1 MCGQCGIILG
11 KKRRTRK
18 ELEALGN
25 MFTSLLQYNERRGRD
40 ATGIYIADKNGIG
53 KILKA
58 PISAIHL
65 TESSKYQEAIRSINN
80 KTVALIGHTRWKTV
94 GTPILNENN
103 HPIQGQFCI
112 GTHNGTISNHDELFQ
127 EHGWKRIGQVDSEVI
142 FRCADSCVHDGK
154 LDMGEFSE
162 KLKAF
167 IGTMSFVLFNRQEPH
182 SVYVGIGNMPLCLRY
197 NSQLRCLCYSSELMP
212 LVMTGKGYK
221 EWRFVPNSTMTLF
234 RFNTADLMK
243 WDSPLSQSSLISIM
257 IFM

>member
-94 GTPILNENN
+94 GTPTLNENN
-103 HPIQGQFCI
+103 HPIRGQFCI
-112 GTHNGTISNHDELFQ
+112 GTHNGTILNHKELFFRYNWQ
-127 EHGWKRIGQVDSEVI
+127 RSGQVDSEAI
-142 FRCADSCVHDGK
+142 FRCADSCIDEAGK
-154 LDMGEFSE
+154 LDMGELSE
-162 KLKAF
+162 KLREF
-167 IGTMSFVLFNRQEPH
+167 CGTMSFVLFNRQEPH
-182 SVYVGIGNMPLCLRY
+182 SVYAGIGNMPLCLRY
-197 NSQLRCLCYSSELMP
+197 NSQLCCLCYSSELMP

-221 EWRFVPNSTMTLF
+221 EWRLVPNSTMTLF
-234 RFNTADLMK
+234 RFDTADLMK
-243 WDSPLSQSSLISIM
+243 WDSVSM
-257 IFM
+257 IFNIS

>member
-167 IGTMSFVLFNRQEPH
+167 IGTMSFVLFNRKEPTEL
-182 SVYVGIGNMPLCLRY
+182 YIGIGNMPLCLRY
-197 NSQLRCLCYSSELMP
+197 HPKLRCLCYSSELMP
-212 LVMTGKGYK
+212 LVMTGKEYK
-221 EWRFVPNSTMTLF
+221 GWRLFPQSVMTLNRF
-234 RFNTADLMK
+234 DTVNLMSWDSVSMIFNTPARG
-243 WDSPLSQSSLISIM
+243 
-257 IFM
+257 

>member
-127 EHGWKRIGQVDSEVI
+127 EHGWQRNGQVDSESI
-142 FRCADSCVHDGK
+142 FRCADDCIHAGK
-154 LDMGEFSE
+154 LYMGEFSE
-162 KLKAF
+162 KLREF
-167 IGTMSFVLFNRQEPH
+167 RGTMSFILHNRQEANI
-182 SVYVGIGNMPLCLRY
+182 VYIGIGNMPLCLRY
-197 NSQLRCLCYSSELMP
+197 HVRLRCLCYSSELMP
-212 LVMTGKGYK
+212 LVMAGKEYK
-221 EWRFVPNSTMTLF
+221 GWRLFPQSVMTLYRF
-234 RFNTADLMK
+234 DTVNLMSWDSVSMIFNTPARG
-243 WDSPLSQSSLISIM
+243 
-257 IFM
+257 

>member
-1 MCGQCGIILG
+1 MCGQCGIVLG
-11 KKRRTRK
+11 KKRRTRE
-18 ELEALGN
+18 ELESLGN
-25 MFTSLLQYNERRGRD
+25 MFTELLRYNERRGRD
-40 ATGIYIADKNGIG
+40 ATGIFIANQSGSG

-58 PISAIHL
+58 PVSAAHLIETVEYQNAIEIIS
-65 TESSKYQEAIRSINN
+65 N
-80 KTVALIGHTRWKTV
+80 KTVALLGHTRWKTV
-94 GTPILNENN
+94 GTPLVNENN

-167 IGTMSFVLFNRQEPH
+167 IGTMSFVLFNRQKTH

-212 LVMTGKGYK
+212 LVMTGKEYK
-221 EWRFVPNSTMTLF
+221 GWRLFPQSVMTLSRF
-234 RFNTADLMK
+234 DTDDLEQWDSVPMIFNTPARG
-243 WDSPLSQSSLISIM
+243 
-257 IFM
+257 

>member
-1 MCGQCGIILG
+1 MG

-80 KTVALIGHTRWKTV
+80 KTVTLIGHTRWKTV
-94 GTPILNENN
+94 GTPMVNGNN
-103 HPIQGQFCI
+103 HPIATERCV
-112 GTHNGTISNHDELFQ
+112 GTHNGTIMNHNDLFH
-127 EHGWKRIGQVDSEVI
+127 EFGWQRTGQVDSEAI
-142 FRCADSCVHDGK
+142 FRCADDCIDKRGR

-162 KLKAF
+162 KLKKF
-167 IGTMSFVLFNRQEPH
+167 LGTMSFILHNRQEPTM
-182 SVYVGIGNMPLCLRY
+182 VYIGIGNMPLSLRY
-197 NSQLRCLCYSSELMP
+197 NSKLRCLCYSSELMP
-212 LVMTGKGYK
+212 LVMAGKGYRG
-221 EWRFVPNSTMTLF
+221 WHLQTQSPMTLF
-234 RFNTADLMK
+234 RFDIADLMRR
-243 WDSPLSQSSLISIM
+243 DSVPM
-257 IFM
+257 IFNL